1 MSMAI
6 ARGDISDDIRAAAA
20 GRNLSE
26 EAMHAAVSAMLA
38 GTATP
43 AQIGAL
49 LIALK
54 IKGETASEISGA
66 ARAMRQ
72 HAIPLRTR
80 RERLLDVCG
89 AGGDGCGTFNI
100 STAAAFVAAGA
111 GAAVAKHGNR
121 AMSSRCGSADVLE
134 ALGVSI
140 DAPPGCVRESL
151 ERHGI
156 AFLFAQRFHPGMAHV
171 APVRKQLGVRTLF
184 NVLGPLT
191 NPARPTHQLVGVPEE
206 RLLTPVAEALRML
219 GVRRAAVV
227 HARDGMDEISLCAP
241 TDVVEWNGQSMRRYS
256 IWPESFGASPGGQ
269 PARGGDAASNAAM
282 LLAVLSGQHGPAR
295 DIALLNAA
303 FALYI
308 YGLESS
314 LPAALAAARR
324 SIDCGAARSKVEDL
338 RKAMAA

>member
-20 GRNLSE
+20 GRDLSE

-43 AQIGAL
+43 AQTGAL
-49 LIALK
+49 LIALA
-54 IKGETASEISGA
+54 IKGETAAEIGGA
-66 ARAMRQ
+66 ARAMRE
-72 HAIPLRTR
+72 HAIPVRTR
-80 RERLLDVCG
+80 HERLLDVCG
-89 AGGDGCGTFNI
+89 AGGDGCGSFNV

-111 GAAVAKHGNR
+111 GAIVAKHGNR

-140 DAPPGCVRESL
+140 DAPPGSVCGSL
-151 ERHGI
+151 EQHGI

-191 NPARPTHQLVGVPEE
+191 NPARPSHQLVGVPEE
-206 RLLTPVAEALRML
+206 RLLAPVAEALRML

-227 HARDGMDEISLCAP
+227 HARDGMDEISLSAP
-241 TDVVEWNGQSMRRYS
+241 TDVVEWNGERMRRYS
-256 IWPESFGASPGGQ
+256 IRPESFGLSPGGR
-269 PARGGDAASNAAM
+269 PASGGDAAANAAT
-282 LLAVLSGQHGPAR
+282 LLAVLAGQQGSVR
-295 DIALLNAA
+295 DIVLLNAA
-303 FALYI
+303 FALHI
-308 YGLESS
+308 YGLEAS
-314 LPAALAAARR
+314 LPAALVAARR
-324 SIDCGAARSKVEDL
+324 SIDGGAARGKVEDL